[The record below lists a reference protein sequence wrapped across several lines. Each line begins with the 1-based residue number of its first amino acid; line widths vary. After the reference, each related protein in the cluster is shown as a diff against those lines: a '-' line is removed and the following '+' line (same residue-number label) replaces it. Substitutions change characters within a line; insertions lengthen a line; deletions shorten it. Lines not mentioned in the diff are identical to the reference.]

1 MRRFTMDNSVDMTR
15 KQIEDTKYKSGEIF
29 LDICRSEYESE
40 KNRVNTIDSK
50 TNIVITLL
58 SVFFVSITEVIN
70 FKTIFSYSVSNFVE
84 SIFPT
89 ILILTMLGAIVTSF
103 ISILCFLK
111 VIFTSS
117 YQCIDL
123 EYFYNIDQ
131 LKYDKELYSIT
142 LAHFYIQATE
152 INRNVNDKRIKI
164 YKKGMIFLIVSI
176 FLFTLYIS
184 LHSCL

>member
-123 EYFYNIDQ
+123 
-131 LKYDKELYSIT
+131 KYDKELYSIT